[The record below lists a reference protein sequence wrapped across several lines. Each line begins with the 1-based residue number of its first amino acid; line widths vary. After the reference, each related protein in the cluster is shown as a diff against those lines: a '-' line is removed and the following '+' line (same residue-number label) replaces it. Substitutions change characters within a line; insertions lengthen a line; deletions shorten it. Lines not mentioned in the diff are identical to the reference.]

1 MGLYLVFWITIFLA
15 FQAQVAC
22 YVTPGNHL
30 RARSTPTS
38 VSQRAS
44 TPSDSVQTPPSNA
57 HNGSSSEVAVIV
69 AVCLGTVLLAVI
81 GLIIIFFVLRRR
93 KRRSL
98 PVALGNMYAFAPPST
113 ASPTPSRSWLLR
125 KFGNN
130 SGDDLSTNE
139 ASSANPSWPDT
150 INFYHTPRAPPK
162 AFVKKSSHL
171 AGGGS
176 AASNG
181 TEISLSSM
189 SFSPKTERQMEIEER
204 IEELQGK
211 LALLQRTIRVP
222 GGRPDSRTL
231 INMTHNMRIGKWRN
245 QIETLQELMGSD
257 WALGR
262 TDVIPKGLY
271 TPKSIV

>member
-1 MGLYLVFWITIFLA
+1 M
-15 FQAQVAC
+15 
-22 YVTPGNHL
+22 
-30 RARSTPTS
+30 
-38 VSQRAS
+38 
-44 TPSDSVQTPPSNA
+44 
-57 HNGSSSEVAVIV
+57 
-69 AVCLGTVLLAVI
+69 
-81 GLIIIFFVLRRR
+81 
-93 KRRSL
+93 
-98 PVALGNMYAFAPPST
+98 ALGNMYAFAPPST

-130 SGDDLSTNE
+130 SGDELSTNE
-139 ASSANPSWPDT
+139 ASSANPSWPDS